1 VPADVHASFEAVYR
15 AHLPEVW
22 RYVRA
27 RVPDDGGAQDVT
39 SDAFL
44 RALRSWERYDP
55 GRGSVGAWLCGIA
68 RHAVADWW
76 RGRRPEHLVG
86 DLGSVAAFEAAA
98 SDAAGSDAD
107 APEAVAL
114 RSEGADE
121 VRHHLG
127 RLTERE
133 REVVALRF
141 GAGLSSPEVGAV
153 LGISPTAAR
162 MAVHR
167 AVTKLR
173 EVITDA

>member
-1 VPADVHASFEAVYR
+1 VPADVDASFEAVYR

-76 RGRRPEHLVG
+76 RGRRPEHLV
-86 DLGSVAAFEAAA
+86 
-98 SDAAGSDAD
+98 AD
-107 APEAVAL
+107 APEVAAL

-121 VRHHLG
+121 VRQHLG

>member
-1 VPADVHASFEAVYR
+1 VPADVDASFEAVYR

-27 RVPDDGGAQDVT
+27 RLPDEASAQDVT

-55 GRGSVGAWLCGIA
+55 TRGEVGAWLCGVA
-68 RHAVADWW
+68 RHSVADWW
-76 RGRRPEHLVG
+76 RRRRPEHLVG
-86 DLGSVAAFEAAA
+86 SLGGLSALDARPSDADDPEAAA
-98 SDAAGSDAD
+98 
-107 APEAVAL
+107 L
-114 RSEGADE
+114 RTEGADAL
-121 VRHHLG
+121 RRHLG
-127 RLTERE
+127 CLTGRE
-133 REVVALRF
+133 REAVALRF
-141 GAGLSSPEVGAV
+141 GAGLTSPEVGAV

-167 AVTKLR
+167 AVAKLR